1 MYMSCVTMYCRYNSL
16 DQLSCLV
23 CGVVIKS
30 DILWASHLA
39 SRKHK
44 DAVALLKNKKSS
56 LPHPSVSSTQGPPA
70 PKEENGEGFVKPS
83 APPAAKRKHREVHVR
98 MCMCPLS

>member
-1 MYMSCVTMYCRYNSL
+1 MHMSCGTMYCRYNSL

-23 CGVVIKS
+23 CGMVIKS

-56 LPHPSVSSTQGPPA
+56 LPHPSVSSTQGPAA

-83 APPAAKRKHREVHVR
+83 APPTAKRKHQEVHVSSF
-98 MCMCPLS
+98 MMYK